1 MNWFGDRTQIIIVF
15 IAASFIILYFT
26 PNKILATDESQVL
39 IYLVDSEPFGIPYYK
54 WTESWWNWLLSIPKD
69 STPALDTDG
78 KQCQQGMDYTVPCL
92 ILGGVIEWIS

>member
-54 WTESWWNWLLSIPKD
+54 WTESWWNWLLSPKD
-69 STPALDTDG
+69 STPLWIRMENNVS
-78 KQCQQGMDYTVPCL
+78 KEWIISSPCL
-92 ILGGVIEWIS
+92 YSWWGH

>member
-39 IYLVDSEPFGIPYYK
+39 IYLVDSEPFGIPYTNGQNHGGTGYL
-54 WTESWWNWLLSIPKD
+54 EPIPK
-69 STPALDTDG
+69 
-78 KQCQQGMDYTVPCL
+78 
-92 ILGGVIEWIS
+92 ILTSYVFLFDQ